1 MRDSLR
7 SEPLVAVVCC
17 VPMLGEAVTTAFE
30 GIAEVRRFPAGRGD
44 TAGLLRALGPD
55 AVVVDSEAE
64 ANEAAA
70 FAGETNSPL
79 VHVSLRDQVLRTFVD
94 GRWNQAAE
102 PASPESIRNAIV
114 GGVFR
119 RGT

>member
-1 MRDSLR
+1 
-7 SEPLVAVVCC
+7 
-17 VPMLGEAVTTAFE
+17 MLGEALTTALE

-70 FAGETNSPL
+70 FAGETSSPL
-79 VHVSLRDQVLRTFVD
+79 VHVSLRDQALRTFED
-94 GRWNQAAE
+94 GRWNHAE
-102 PASPESIRNAIV
+102 ETASPESIRNAVV
-114 GGVFR
+114 GGIFGRDHVR
-119 RGT
+119 